1 MDRKKTLQEMNKF
14 LKGIHMGIS
23 TFKDYL
29 EKSESRELRRELTS
43 IIDSLKKH
51 EKVIT
56 KRIKEL
62 GGNASESIGIIGS
75 MGQIFEKIKLI
86 TADKDQEILCHTI
99 KYMEIEVKNGNKF
112 IQDNQGLE
120 ESLMKDVKCVVDE
133 YCTHLKKLQQF
144 W

>member
-1 MDRKKTLQEMNKF
+1 MDRNKTLQEMNKF

-29 EKSESRELRRELTS
+29 EKSESRELQRELTN
-43 IIDSLKKH
+43 IINSFKKH
-51 EKVIT
+51 EDIIK
-56 KRIKEL
+56 KRIEEL

-86 TADKDQEILCHTI
+86 TADKDQEILEHAI
-99 KYMEIEVKNGNKF
+99 KSMKMGIKNGNKF
-112 IQDNQGLE
+112 IEDNKSLDE
-120 ESLMKDVKCVVDE
+120 NLMKDVKNVVED
-133 YCTHLKKLQQF
+133 YCTHLKNLQQF